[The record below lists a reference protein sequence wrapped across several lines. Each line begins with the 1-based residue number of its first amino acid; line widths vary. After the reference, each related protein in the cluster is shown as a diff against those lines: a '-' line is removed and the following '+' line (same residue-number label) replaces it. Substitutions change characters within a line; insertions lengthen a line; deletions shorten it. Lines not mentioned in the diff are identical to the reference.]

1 MRILSFVA
9 VLATALVSPLL
20 ISSPALASGGGGEP
34 LKEVK
39 WNHGGPFGTF
49 DRAAAQRGLQVYRDV
64 CSGCH
69 GLKYIAFRNL
79 VEIGLSED
87 QAKIIA
93 AEYTVMDGPN
103 NDGEMYERSGKLS
116 DYMPSPFDNEKAAR
130 ASNNGALPPDLSL
143 MVKARPG
150 AENYLYS
157 LLTGYSDAP
166 EGVTVAEGMTYNPY
180 FPGHQI
186 AMASPVEDEA
196 VDYVDGTKNSKE
208 QIAHDVVTFLA
219 WAAEPTL
226 EARKRM
232 GVKVVIYLIILTLV
246 LYGVKRKVWANMH

>member
-1 MRILSFVA
+1 MRKLSLIAAFAALLLSPDAFAASDVA
-9 VLATALVSPLL
+9 DP
-20 ISSPALASGGGGEP
+20 
-34 LKEVK
+34 KEIN
-39 WNHGGPFGTF
+39 WNHGGAFGTF
-49 DRAAAQRGLQVYRDV
+49 DRSAVQRGLQVYREV

-79 VEIGLSED
+79 LEIGLNED
-87 QAKIIA
+87 QAKAIA

-103 NDGEMYERSGKLS
+103 NEGDMFERAGKLS

-143 MVKARPG
+143 IVKARAG
-150 AENYLYS
+150 AENYIYS

-166 EGVTVAEGMTYNPY
+166 SGVTVADGMSYNPY

-186 AMASPVEDEA
+186 AMGPPIDDEV
-196 VDYVDGTKNSKE
+196 VDYIDGTKNSRE
-208 QIAHDVVTFLA
+208 QIAKDVVTFLA

-226 EARKRM
+226 EVRKKM
-232 GVKVVIYLIILTLV
+232 GVKVVLYLILLTIV
-246 LYGVKRKVWANMH
+246 LYLVKRRVWADVH

>member
-1 MRILSFVA
+1 MRKLSLIAAFAALLLSPGAFAASDVA
-9 VLATALVSPLL
+9 DP
-20 ISSPALASGGGGEP
+20 
-34 LKEVK
+34 KEIN
-39 WNHGGPFGTF
+39 WNHGGAFGTF
-49 DRAAAQRGLQVYRDV
+49 DRAAVQRGLQVYREV

-79 VEIGLSED
+79 LEIGLNED
-87 QAKIIA
+87 QAKAIA

-103 NDGEMYERSGKLS
+103 NEGDMFERAGKLS

-143 MVKARPG
+143 IVKARAG
-150 AENYLYS
+150 AENYIYS

-166 EGVTVAEGMTYNPY
+166 SGITVADGMSYNPY

-186 AMASPVEDEA
+186 AMGPPIDDEV
-196 VDYVDGTKNSKE
+196 VDYIDGTKNSRE
-208 QIAHDVVTFLA
+208 QIAKDVVTFLA

-226 EARKRM
+226 EVRKKM
-232 GVKVVIYLIILTLV
+232 GVKVVLYLILLTIV
-246 LYGVKRKVWANMH
+246 LYLVKRKVWADVH

>member
-1 MRILSFVA
+1 
-9 VLATALVSPLL
+9 
-20 ISSPALASGGGGEP
+20 
-34 LKEVK
+34 
-39 WNHGGPFGTF
+39 
-49 DRAAAQRGLQVYRDV
+49 
-64 CSGCH
+64 
-69 GLKYIAFRNL
+69 
-79 VEIGLSED
+79 
-87 QAKIIA
+87 
-93 AEYTVMDGPN
+93 
-103 NDGEMYERSGKLS
+103 MYERSGKLS

-166 EGVTVAEGMTYNPY
+166 EGVTVAEGMNYNPY

>member
-1 MRILSFVA
+1 MRKLSFVA
-9 VLATALVSPLL
+9 VIAALMVLPLLVS
-20 ISSPALASGGGGEP
+20 SKALASGGGIE
-34 LKEVK
+34 LKQVD
-39 WNHGGPFGTF
+39 WNHGGIFGTY
-49 DRAAAQRGLQVYRDV
+49 DRAAVQRGLQVYREV
-64 CSGCH
+64 CSSCH

-79 VEIGLSED
+79 VEIGLNED

-93 AEYTVMDGPN
+93 AEYTVMDGPD
-103 NDGEMYERSGKLS
+103 NDGEMFERPGKLS

-130 ASNNGALPPDLSL
+130 ASNNGANPPDLSL
-143 MVKARPG
+143 MVKARSG
-150 AENYLYS
+150 GENYVYS
-157 LLTGYSDAP
+157 LLTGYGDAP
-166 EGVTVAEGMTYNPY
+166 QGVTVADGMNYNAY

-186 AMASPVEDEA
+186 AMAPPLDDEA
-196 VDYVDGTKNSKE
+196 VDYIDGTKNSKE

-232 GVKVVIYLIILTLV
+232 GVKVVLYLIILSLV